1 MNKTIDTLQALGMNF
16 TAENFLCITSNKTTT
31 KAYLLV
37 EFAKLHV
44 RLALEAAAA
53 KAIAK
58 ENPSDYG
65 TGEIWVDE
73 ESILNSYP
81 ENLIQ

>member
-1 MNKTIDTLQALGMNF
+1 MNIPTASEFIHICLSKDDDMTTSDIMIEF
-16 TAENFLCITSNKTTT
+16 T
-31 KAYLLV
+31 
-37 EFAKLHV
+37 KLHV
-44 RLALEAAAA
+44 QAALEAAGE

-73 ESILNSYP
+73 KSILKAYP
-81 ENLIQ
+81 LNNIK

>member
-1 MNKTIDTLQALGMNF
+1 MDIP
-16 TAENFLCITSNKTTT
+16 TAEEFLNSEEYYSVSNDYDTQ
-31 KAYLLV
+31 KAMIK
-37 EFAKLHV
+37 FAKLHV
-44 RLALEAAAA
+44 EKALEAASE

-73 ESILNSYP
+73 KSILNAYP
-81 ENLIQ
+81 LNNIK